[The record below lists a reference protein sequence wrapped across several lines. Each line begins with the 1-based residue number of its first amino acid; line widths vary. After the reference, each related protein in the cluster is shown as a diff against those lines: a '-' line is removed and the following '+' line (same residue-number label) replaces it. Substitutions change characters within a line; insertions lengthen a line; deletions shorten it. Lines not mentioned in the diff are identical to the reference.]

1 MVRGN
6 FVHLCLARAALPSSG
21 PCAHILDLCAS
32 IRLLWCLG
40 LWIEVALCARVPK
53 GSEGVDVGHVAVIG
67 HKVKVLPPTSAL
79 VCPPPNPDQSAET
92 TGAPITCKAAVAWAA
107 GAPLSA

>member
-6 FVHLCLARAALPSSG
+6 FVQLCGGPALLWTL
-21 PCAHILDLCAS
+21 CAPTAHFLGLCAS
-32 IRLLWCLG
+32 IFLLWCLG

-53 GSEGVDVGHVAVIG
+53 GSEGVDVAVIG
-67 HKVKVLPPTSAL
+67 QWPQSLLPSSSAL
-79 VCPPPNPDQSAET
+79 VCPPPQPGQSAET